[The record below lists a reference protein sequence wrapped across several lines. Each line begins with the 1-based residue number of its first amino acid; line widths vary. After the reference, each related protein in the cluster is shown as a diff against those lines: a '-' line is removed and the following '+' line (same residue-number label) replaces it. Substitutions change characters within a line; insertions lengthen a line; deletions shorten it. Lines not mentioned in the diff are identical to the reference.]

1 MRMEAVLPV
10 ALNVYHDSCQTVSPK
25 KIHLEFDIYNLLLLY
40 FCIIYHFSLPLSVI
54 LYQEYSD
61 VAINREIQ
69 RQQGAEPGTDE
80 ERGDSVSPGN
90 LSPSSSFR
98 SSRGSAFSLWQ
109 DIPDVRSSGQLDN
122 FSNEERK
129 LQEVTPHSESLF
141 WFVFYQPANFAEK
154 ETINFILTCFLIS
167 GQVWVGDIRG
177 LLHTQLVYCSWPF
190 YDVSWAVWVSWD
202 AGEAVALLQ
211 TAWCERSQ
219 WEVNKDEE

>member
-1 MRMEAVLPV
+1 MYACLYV
-10 ALNVYHDSCQTVSPK
+10 
-25 KIHLEFDIYNLLLLY
+25 HLYYLLY
-40 FCIIYHFSLPLSVI
+40 FSIITFTIFFFLSLSVI

-141 WFVFYQPANFAEK
+141 
-154 ETINFILTCFLIS
+154 CFLSIS
-167 GQVWVGDIRG
+167 KF
-177 LLHTQLVYCSWPF
+177 C
-190 YDVSWAVWVSWD
+190 
-202 AGEAVALLQ
+202 
-211 TAWCERSQ
+211 
-219 WEVNKDEE
+219 

>member
-1 MRMEAVLPV
+1 MGKASIDENGDSPPTSSKRLSRFLPNCKSNKQQIWDLIVL
-10 ALNVYHDSCQTVSPK
+10 DS
-25 KIHLEFDIYNLLLLY
+25 
-40 FCIIYHFSLPLSVI
+40 IIYQFSVFSSSLSVI

-80 ERGDSVSPGN
+80 ERGDSVSSGN

-129 LQEVTPHSESLF
+129 LQEVTPCSEISQHILLRKK
-141 WFVFYQPANFAEK
+141 Q
-154 ETINFILTCFLIS
+154 FILS
-167 GQVWVGDIRG
+167 
-177 LLHTQLVYCSWPF
+177 
-190 YDVSWAVWVSWD
+190 
-202 AGEAVALLQ
+202 
-211 TAWCERSQ
+211 
-219 WEVNKDEE
+219 

>member
-1 MRMEAVLPV
+1 
-10 ALNVYHDSCQTVSPK
+10 
-25 KIHLEFDIYNLLLLY
+25 
-40 FCIIYHFSLPLSVI
+40 VI

-69 RQQGAEPGTDE
+69 RQRGAEPGTDE

-122 FSNEERK
+122 FSNEERN

-141 WFVFYQPANFAEK
+141 CF
-154 ETINFILTCFLIS
+154 FIS
-167 GQVWVGDIRG
+167 QQV
-177 LLHTQLVYCSWPF
+177 LLK
-190 YDVSWAVWVSWD
+190 
-202 AGEAVALLQ
+202 
-211 TAWCERSQ
+211 
-219 WEVNKDEE
+219 NK

>member
-1 MRMEAVLPV
+1 M
-10 ALNVYHDSCQTVSPK
+10 
-25 KIHLEFDIYNLLLLY
+25 
-40 FCIIYHFSLPLSVI
+40 I

-80 ERGDSVSPGN
+80 ERGDSVSSGN

-129 LQEVTPHSESLF
+129 LQEVTICFVLF
-141 WFVFYQPANFAEK
+141 FINQHILK
-154 ETINFILTCFLIS
+154 ETIHFIFTCFLIS
-167 GQVWVGDIRG
+167 GQV
-177 LLHTQLVYCSWPF
+177 
-190 YDVSWAVWVSWD
+190 
-202 AGEAVALLQ
+202 
-211 TAWCERSQ
+211 
-219 WEVNKDEE
+219 